1 MRRYLVLFPSR
12 LAHLIVAIATSL
24 VDCIGPVLL
33 LLQDYY
39 ADVDAKNDSEQTA
52 HSLIAH
58 T

>member
-1 MRRYLVLFPSR
+1 MGRYLVLFPSR

-39 ADVDAKNDSEQTA
+39 ADVDAKNDSE
-52 HSLIAH
+52 
-58 T
+58 